1 MRKRI
6 ESDFVGKRQR
16 PRLFEFGELSS
27 ARGATLQLNFNRQ
40 ATIDG
45 CRGIIDYYE
54 NLIKLKVLDGVVV
67 FSGRGLS
74 ISSLSDTDVVIEG
87 NIDTVEFL
95 TRG

>member
-6 ESDFVGKRQR
+6 DSDFIKKRQK
-16 PRLFEFGELSS
+16 PKLFGFSELSS
-27 ARGATLQLNFNRQ
+27 AAGASLQLDFNRQ
-40 ATIDG
+40 ATVDG

-54 NLIKLKVLDGVVV
+54 NLIKLKVSGGVVV

-74 ISSLSDTDVVIEG
+74 ISSLGDSYVVIEG
-87 NIDTVEFL
+87 NIDTIEFL